1 MKQEIYIGN
10 LDFRL
15 TEAEV
20 LEMIEAHGSVCSI
33 RAAGK
38 GKGGEISKGIMF
50 AEMATPADA
59 DMVVLN
65 LNGQPDPHYGRTLRI
80 QLAAG
85 KARTKKKVANIKR
98 PR

>member
-20 LEMIEAHGSVCSI
+20 LEMVEAHGVVCSI
-33 RAAGK
+33 RAPGK
-38 GKGGEISKGIMF
+38 GKGVEPPKGVMF
-50 AEMATPADA
+50 VTLETHADA

-65 LNGQPDPHYGRTLRI
+65 LNGQPDPHYGRILRV
-80 QLAAG
+80 QLAVG
-85 KARTKKKVANIKR
+85 VDRTKKKVAKQHHQS
-98 PR
+98 